1 MSTGVFA
8 LALWLALGLERGLD
22 PVLRL
27 GSATPSF
34 ALPLLVFIGLYAPPR
49 QATAAAL
56 GAGLVLDL
64 LETVLSPGGHRAA
77 IPGPNALGL
86 ALAIQLV
93 LGARGLLFLNSPV
106 TLVVVTP
113 LAGSVWQIATASVM
127 AVRELY
133 DPIGFRAGPTLGSG
147 LLSVAYSAGPA
158 LVLWFPLR
166 WSLRLWRFDSP
177 HVARWA
183 GRHS

>member
-1 MSTGVFA
+1 MSAGVFA
-8 LALWLALGLERGLD
+8 VALWLALGLERGLD

-49 QATAAAL
+49 AATASAL
-56 GAGLVLDL
+56 VAGLVLDL
-64 LETVLSPGGHRAA
+64 LATVPGAGGHQSA

-86 ALAIQLV
+86 ALAMQLV

-106 TLVVVTP
+106 TLVVMTP
-113 LAGSVWQIATASVM
+113 LAGSVWQIATASIM

-133 DPIGFRAGPTLGSG
+133 DPIGFRAGQALGTG
-147 LLSVAYSAGPA
+147 LLSAAYSAGPA
-158 LVLWFPLR
+158 LVLWVPLR

-177 HVARWA
+177 HVARW
-183 GRHS
+183 R